1 MVGSERTGNRAYHRA
16 IIFIFAMLIITIMLT
31 TSSIIIMLNII
42 IIIIIMLATTLS
54 IIIMLTTWVFFKEC
68 SLLPITKGAQHG
80 LLRSSLPDFFVGFGF
95 FSSDNH
101 LDEGRSD
108 LSLLMD
114 VRESGLKMASCQNFL
129 FKMPFLGLFMK
140 IAICP
145 TRSVW

>member
-31 TSSIIIMLNII
+31 TSNIIIMLNII

-80 LLRSSLPDFFVGFGF
+80 LLRSSLPEFFWLDLGFSLVTITSMKVDQTCR
-95 FSSDNH
+95 FSW
-101 LDEGRSD
+101 
-108 LSLLMD
+108 MC
-114 VRESGLKMASCQNFL
+114 ESPA
-129 FKMPFLGLFMK
+129 
-140 IAICP
+140 
-145 TRSVW
+145 